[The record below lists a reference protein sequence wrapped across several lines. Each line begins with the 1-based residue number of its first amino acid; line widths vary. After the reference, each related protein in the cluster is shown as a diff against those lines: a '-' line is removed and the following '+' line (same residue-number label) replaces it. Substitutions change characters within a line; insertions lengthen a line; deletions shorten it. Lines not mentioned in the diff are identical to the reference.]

1 MSVEW
6 NGQVGAQS
14 SGIDRGYSE
23 PAERGNGLGS
33 TEQTTYLA
41 PPGSGGPVTLPGGG
55 ALFDASLAHDG
66 PDLVLTLPGGDKIVV
81 VDYFVQAEPPGLL
94 TADGHLLPGDLVE
107 TLAGSVASGQYARIG
122 E

>member
-1 MSVEW
+1 MDVEW

-41 PPGSGGPVTLPGGG
+41 SPGSGGQVTLPGGG

-94 TADGHLLPGDLVE
+94 TADRHLLPGVSVA
-107 TLAGSVASGQYARIG
+107 TLAGSVASGQYVRIG
-122 E
+122 Q